1 MNLKRWV
8 PWRAKIVAKIILS
21 CMPVQYAIWR
31 RFDLFMHGEMKSPEY
46 ACGVLTSHMRRL
58 GWKNLQGKVVLVLGS
73 GDSLS
78 SALVASTFGATKI
91 YLVDVGPYADQQM
104 DPYRALYED
113 LVKQDLQPPDIRSCQ
128 STSDLLAVC
137 CAEYLTR
144 GVESLKQIPSVSVD
158 FLFSQAV
165 LEHVRLRD
173 VPATLR
179 EIRRVI
185 SASGIASHQV
195 DLKDHLGGGLNNLRF
210 SYCVWEAEFMARS
223 GFYTNRLRYSEI
235 LNLPRETGCEPEVV
249 EVKCWDRLPT
259 VKTKLAARFR
269 HLPEEELLVSRFDVI
284 VRSA

>member
-1 MNLKRWV
+1 M
-8 PWRAKIVAKIILS
+8 
-21 CMPVQYAIWR
+21 Q
-31 RFDLFMHGEMKSPEY
+31 SPEY

-58 GWKNLQGKVVLVLGS
+58 GWQNLQGKVVLELGP

-91 YLVDVGPYADQQM
+91 YLVDAGPFADQQM
-104 DPYRALYED
+104 APYRALHEY
-113 LVKQDLQPPDIRSCQ
+113 LVKQDLQPPDIPSCQ
-128 STSDLLAVC
+128 SITDLLAVC
-137 CAEYLTR
+137 CAEYLTC
-144 GVESLKQIPSVSVD
+144 GVESLKQIPSASVD

-210 SYCVWEAEFMARS
+210 SERVWEAEFMAQS

-235 LNLPRETGCEPEVV
+235 LNLLRETGCEPEVV
-249 EVKCWDRLPT
+249 DVKSWERLPT
-259 VKTKLAARFR
+259 VRSKLAARFR
-269 HLPEEELLVSRFDVI
+269 HLPEKELLVSQFDVI
-284 VRSA
+284 ARPT